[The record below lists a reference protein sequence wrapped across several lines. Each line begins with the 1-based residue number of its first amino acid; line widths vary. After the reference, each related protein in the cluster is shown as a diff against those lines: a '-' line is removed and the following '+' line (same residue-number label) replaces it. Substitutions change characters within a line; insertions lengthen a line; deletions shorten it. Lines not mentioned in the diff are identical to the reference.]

1 MSVSAVP
8 DPPPDRESREPA
20 MKVAGY
26 TAIGTFA
33 TALVTALVAFGID
46 MSPVQQ
52 AALLG
57 LVGAALAAAPL
68 ASGWFTRREV
78 YAPATVAV
86 MKDKSDWLLADA
98 NRQLADA
105 TSQPGRDSARR
116 WPVSETD
123 PT

>member
-1 MSVSAVP
+1 MSISAVP

-33 TALVTALVAFGID
+33 TALIGTLVAFGVD

-52 AALLG
+52 AAVLG
-57 LVGAALAAAPL
+57 LVGAALAVAPL
-68 ASGWFTRREV
+68 VSGWFTRGEV

-86 MKDKSDWLLADA
+86 MKDKADRLLADA
-98 NRQLADA
+98 NRRLDDA
-105 TSQPGRDSARR
+105 TSQPGRDSSRR
-116 WPVSETD
+116 WPEEMQ
-123 PT
+123 